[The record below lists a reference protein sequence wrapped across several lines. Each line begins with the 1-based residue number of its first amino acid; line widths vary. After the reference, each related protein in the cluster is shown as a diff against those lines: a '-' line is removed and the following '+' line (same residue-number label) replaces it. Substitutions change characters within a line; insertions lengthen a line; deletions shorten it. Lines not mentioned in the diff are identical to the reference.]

1 MAKKKQIEEPHKD
14 NRKDSI
20 CTVNGEIMTVEER
33 NRRMKLDYINGGKSL
48 RDIAEE
54 YGLTYNTVR
63 VMSCEGKW
71 KDYKEA
77 FTRKIAEEAE
87 KQLTE
92 VYVAT
97 KVDVNL
103 LYNNAWQT
111 LMYKAVRMLNTGEGL
126 TDKNGQ
132 LSVYKLNQLADVI
145 AKCHNGQMIT
155 TGFITK
161 EAQARID
168 IQRESMDLRNL
179 LAGLGEDEVIEDNF
193 LQALNEA
200 AKRCGIGEDSNG
212 NSEINEE

>member
-1 MAKKKQIEEPHKD
+1 MAKKKDITEHKD